1 VNTQTVHPACVCG
14 HPAHSQ
20 FPKGGCHCGCSI
32 FEPDVAPQRRS
43 RPDAVIL
50 FERQTR
56 LRKLLR

>member
-1 VNTQTVHPACVCG
+1 MHA
-14 HPAHSQ
+14 Q

-32 FEPDVAPQRRS
+32 FEPDVAPQRRR